1 MYIHT
6 YIHTY
11 IYMYSG
17 VADCNSEMIRFPR
30 QFAAYYARLESLE
43 VEIKMGI
50 SNLKDIMEPTLW

>member
-1 MYIHT
+1 
-6 YIHTY
+6 
-11 IYMYSG
+11 MYSG